1 MIGHGALLVSS
12 RSVSS
17 VTQKTEALP
26 YNYARNMINR
36 KLITATSFIMPF
48 ATITSKGQTNIP
60 KSIRQQLALDSGDRI
75 LFAVDE
81 NGAVSFEPAIK
92 DITEL
97 RGIVPKPEKP
107 VSVEDMKSAVKSA
120 ALDRAGH
127 P

>member
-1 MIGHGALLVSS
+1 MFQALHKK
-12 RSVSS
+12 
-17 VTQKTEALP
+17 QKLCLTNLSKE
-26 YNYARNMINR
+26 YNKPQVNHH
-36 KLITATSFIMPF
+36 TSFIMPF

-81 NGAVSFEPAIK
+81 NGAVSFEPATK
-92 DITEL
+92 DIIEL
-97 RGIVPKPEKP
+97 RGIVLKSEKP